1 MNVSAELMQAILNY
15 LAQQPYNEVVQLIGG
30 IQAEA
35 AKAAKAAEVAKVDK
49 PDEDKAD

>member
-35 AKAAKAAEVAKVDK
+35 AKAAEAVKADK
-49 PDEDKAD
+49 SDEDKAD

>member
-15 LAQQPYNEVVQLIGG
+15 LAQKPYNEVVQLIGG

-35 AKAAKAAEVAKVDK
+35 AKAAEKVAETEVN
-49 PDEDKAD
+49 

>member
-35 AKAAKAAEVAKVDK
+35 AKAAEAAKVDK
-49 PDEDKAD
+49 PDENKAD

>member
-35 AKAAKAAEVAKVDK
+35 AKTTETVK